1 VGRWQLGYELAGWPF
16 TLPFASA
23 LTPSRTPF
31 YVTPSTGRITFA
43 GEGEQPDTLLRKEL
57 LQART

>member
-1 VGRWQLGYELAGWPF
+1 MGHWQFGYERAGRPS
-16 TLPFASA
+16 PCVRKR

-31 YVTPSTGRITFA
+31 YVTPPTGRITFA

>member
-1 VGRWQLGYELAGWPF
+1 VA
-16 TLPFASA
+16 
-23 LTPSRTPF
+23 PF
-31 YVTPSTGRITFA
+31 YVTPPTGRITFA